1 MFLKTKAIGLEIAHE
16 GATIALAG
24 KRRGLPVLERC
35 ESVSFP
41 AGTLRLSL
49 KEPNIIDRP
58 FMVGQL
64 RELHARLLTNQKQV
78 SLSLPDAAGRVMLLD
93 LETRLKSK
101 EEGADLIRWKLKKN
115 LPIDI
120 SEIHLDYQILRER
133 ESGELSAL
141 VALVSRSVISQYEEI
156 VGEVGLEPIRIDFTT
171 FNLLRLFLKMVGQEN
186 TAVVIWYKGVISI
199 LIFHD
204 GILEF
209 FRAKEIFEGSFESN
223 RIFRELNS
231 SFLVYRDKVSGQ
243 KLQRV
248 LFYSPPWDREA
259 LQTLLTDVTGVTP
272 YQIDLGRCVGRSE
285 SPASESML
293 YSYLAALGAAARI
306 F

>member
-1 MFLKTKAIGLEIAHE
+1 MLLKTKAVGLEIANE
-16 GATIALAG
+16 GAAIALVG
-24 KRRGLPVLERC
+24 KHRGLPVLERC

-41 AGTLRLSL
+41 AGTLKLSL
-49 KEPNIIDRP
+49 KEPNIVDRP
-58 FMVGQL
+58 LVIGQL
-64 RELHARLLTNQKQV
+64 RELYARLLTNQKQV

-93 LETRLKSK
+93 LETRLKGK
-101 EEGADLIRWKLKKN
+101 EEGADFIRWKLKKN

-141 VALVSRSVISQYEEI
+141 VALVSRSVITQYEEI
-156 VGEVGLEPIRIDFTT
+156 VSELGLEPIRIDFTT
-171 FNLLRLFLKMVGQEN
+171 FNLMRLFLKMVGGDS
-186 TAVVIWYKGVISI
+186 TAVVLWHKGVISI
-199 LIFHD
+199 LVFQD

-209 FRAKEIFEGSFESN
+209 FRAKEIFEGNFETN
-223 RIFRELNS
+223 RVFRELNS

-248 LFYSPPWDREA
+248 LFYCPPWDREA
-259 LQTLLTDVTGVTP
+259 LQALLTDVSGVTP
-272 YQIDLGRCVGRSE
+272 HLIDLSRCVGLSTN
-285 SPASESML
+285 PASDAVL
-293 YSYLAALGAAARI
+293 HTYLAAAGAAARI

>member
-1 MFLKTKAIGLEIAHE
+1 MFLKTKAIGLEIAQE
-16 GATIALAG
+16 GATIALVG

-41 AGTLRLSL
+41 AGSLRLSL
-49 KEPNIIDRP
+49 REPNVIDRP

-64 RELHARLLTNQKQV
+64 RELYARLLINEKQV

-141 VALVSRSVISQYEEI
+141 VALVSRSVIAQYEEI
-156 VGEVGLEPIRIDFTT
+156 LSEVGLEPIRIDFTT
-171 FNLLRLFLKMVGQEN
+171 FNLVRLFLRMVGQEN
-186 TAVVIWYKGVISI
+186 TAVVLWYKGVISI

-204 GILEF
+204 GIIEF
-209 FRAKEIFEGSFESN
+209 FRAKEIFEGSFETN

-231 SFLVYRDKVSGQ
+231 SFLVYKDKVSGQ

-272 YQIDLGRCVGRSE
+272 HQIDLGRCVGQSAN
-285 SPASESML
+285 PASESML
-293 YSYLAALGAAARI
+293 HTYLAAVGAAVRA

>member
-141 VALVSRSVISQYEEI
+141 VALVSRSVITQYEEI
-156 VGEVGLEPIRIDFTT
+156 VSEVGLEPIRIDFTT
-171 FNLLRLFLKMVGQEN
+171 FNLVRLFLRMVGQEN
-186 TAVVIWYKGVISI
+186 TAVILWYKGVISI

-204 GILEF
+204 GVLEF
-209 FRAKEIFEGSFESN
+209 FRAKEIFEGSFETN
-223 RIFRELNS
+223 RVFRELNS

-272 YQIDLGRCVGRSE
+272 YQIDLGRCVGQSE

-293 YSYLAALGAAARI
+293 YSSLAAVGAAARI

>member
-1 MFLKTKAIGLEIAHE
+1 MFLKTAAVGLEIAQE
-16 GATIALAG
+16 GAAIALVE
-24 KRRGLPVLERC
+24 KRSGLPVLERC

-41 AGTLRLSL
+41 PGTLKLSL
-49 KEPNIIDRP
+49 KEPNIVNRP
-58 FMVGQL
+58 FVIGQL
-64 RELHARLLTNQKQV
+64 RELYARLLTNQKRV

-101 EEGADLIRWKLKKN
+101 EEGVDLIRWKLKKN

-120 SEIHLDYQILRER
+120 NEIHLDYQILRER
-133 ESGELSAL
+133 ETGELSVL
-141 VALVSRSVISQYEEI
+141 VALVSRTVITQYEEL
-156 VGEVGLEPIRIDFTT
+156 VNEVGLEPIRIDFTT
-171 FNLLRLFLKMVGQEN
+171 FNLVRLFHKMVGGEN
-186 TAVVIWYKGVISI
+186 TAVVLWYKGVISI

-209 FRAKEIFEGSFESN
+209 FRAKEIFEGSFETN

-231 SFLVYRDKVSGQ
+231 SFLVYRDKVSGL

-248 LFYSPPWDREA
+248 LFYSPPWDQEA
-259 LQTLLTDVTGVTP
+259 LQTLLTDLTGVTP
-272 YQIDLGRCVGRSE
+272 YLIDLTRCVGHATL
-285 SPASESML
+285 PASEAML
-293 YSYLAALGAAARI
+293 HTYLAAAGAAARV

>member
-1 MFLKTKAIGLEIAHE
+1 MFLKTKAVGLEIAQE
-16 GATIALAG
+16 GATIVLVG
-24 KRRGLPVLERC
+24 KRRGLPVLERS
-35 ESVSFP
+35 ESVPFP
-41 AGTLRLSL
+41 AGSLRLSL
-49 KEPNIIDRP
+49 REPNVIDRP

-64 RELHARLLTNQKQV
+64 RELYARLLINQKQV

-141 VALVSRSVISQYEEI
+141 VALVSRSVIAQYEEI
-156 VGEVGLEPIRIDFTT
+156 VSEVGLEPIRIDFTT
-171 FNLLRLFLKMVGQEN
+171 FNLVRLFLRMVGQEN
-186 TAVVIWYKGVISI
+186 TAVVLWYKGVISI

-209 FRAKEIFEGSFESN
+209 FRAKEIFEGSFETN

-248 LFYSPPWDREA
+248 LFYSPSWDREA
-259 LQTLLTDVTGVTP
+259 LQTLLTDVTGMTP
-272 YQIDLGRCVGRSE
+272 HQIDLGRCVGHSAN
-285 SPASESML
+285 PASESML
-293 YSYLAALGAAARI
+293 HTYLAAVGAAART

>member
-1 MFLKTKAIGLEIAHE
+1 MFLKTKAIGLEIAQE

-24 KRRGLPVLERC
+24 KRRGLPILERC

-41 AGTLRLSL
+41 AGSIRLSL
-49 KEPNIIDRP
+49 KEPNIIERP

-64 RELHARLLTNQKQV
+64 RELYARLLTNQKQV
-78 SLSLPDAAGRVMLLD
+78 SLSLPDAAGRVLLLD

-141 VALVSRSVISQYEEI
+141 VALVSRSVIAQYEEI
-156 VGEVGLEPIRIDFTT
+156 MAEVGLEPIRIDFTT
-171 FNLLRLFLKMVGQEN
+171 FNLVRLFLRMVGQEN
-186 TAVVIWYKGVISI
+186 TAVVLWYKGVISI

-204 GILEF
+204 GIIEF
-209 FRAKEIFEGSFESN
+209 FRAKEIFEGSFETN

-272 YQIDLGRCVGRSE
+272 HQIDLGSCIGHSGT
-285 SPASESML
+285 PASESML
-293 YSYLAALGAAARI
+293 HTYLAAVGAAARV